1 MFGLQFVP
9 LNWVQSISGQRNRV
23 SSLGHADNQIGA
35 MNDPDVHERAGSLA
49 ECSERH
55 LGLLQGRGVV
65 RRRRSCAIIAALLV
79 LLSRPL
85 AGAED
90 SQTGFRV
97 VEKRDGDTLSLIIK
111 SDYACEFTVT
121 LEATLKNM
129 TASRLLPF
137 TEDAAG
143 RSSFALARFRRTNAR
158 LAWRCKYHYY
168 WQLGGRRSSTSN
180 DADYAMPFKRGRY
193 VVMQGPRGSYSH
205 FEGSPSENAVDWTA
219 PEGTVVCAAREGRVV
234 GVRQD
239 STVGGPD
246 PKFRPLANYVIIKHA
261 DGTFADYVHLKTGGA
276 LVKLGDEVTVG
287 QPIGLSGQTGFTSA
301 PHLHFSV
308 FQAIDGKKK
317 LTLPFRLKTDHGT
330 FTEFIRGRSY

>member
-1 MFGLQFVP
+1 MNVDSWNGNGTTSWSV
-9 LNWVQSISGQRNRV
+9 V
-23 SSLGHADNQIGA
+23 S
-35 MNDPDVHERAGSLA
+35 
-49 ECSERH
+49 
-55 LGLLQGRGVV
+55 
-65 RRRRSCAIIAALLV
+65 RSTSCTIVIALLV

-85 AGAED
+85 IASEGRP
-90 SQTGFRV
+90 TGFRV
-97 VEKRDGDTLSLIIK
+97 VEERQGDTTTLTIK

-121 LEATLKNM
+121 FEATLKNM
-129 TASRLLPF
+129 TASRPLPF

-143 RSSFALARFRRTNAR
+143 RSSFTLVRFRRTNPR
-158 LAWRCKYHYY
+158 LAWRYKYDYY
-168 WQLGGRRSSTSN
+168 GQLGGRRSSTSN
-180 DADYAMPFKRGRY
+180 DADYVMPFKPGRY

-205 FEGSPSENAVDWTA
+205 FAGSPSENAVDWTV

-246 PKFRPLANYVIIKHA
+246 RKFRPFANYVIIKHA

-276 LVKLGDEVTVG
+276 LVKIGDEVTVG

-308 FQAIDGKKK
+308 FQTIDGKTKV
-317 LTLPFRLKTDHGT
+317 TLPFRLKTDQGV
-330 FTEFIRGRSY
+330 FTEFIRGRAY